1 MATQNVRQTI
11 ALAADGQIQKYVK
24 TVATTITKA
33 RIMAVQAQSSA
44 ADGSVK
50 IYNESDDSK
59 TASALVFEA
68 KWGTADNSDFSV
80 RIPFAI
86 DGISESTLS
95 VAISTTVSSSSIE
108 SPISFTHLII
118 VASATLSPILGIIN
132 SILLM
137 NYALS
142 Q

>member
-11 ALAADGQIQKYVK
+11 ALTADGQITKYASGSAV
-24 TVATTITKA
+24 TITKA

-68 KWGTADNSDFSV
+68 KWGTADNSDFYV
-80 RIPFAI
+80 KIPGE
-86 DGISESTLS
+86 GIYCDTGMYADLTNCDFL
-95 VAISTTVSSSSIE
+95 VVTGT
-108 SPISFTHLII
+108 FT
-118 VASATLSPILGIIN
+118 
-132 SILLM
+132 
-137 NYALS
+137 
-142 Q
+142 